1 MWVEMGED
9 LGPDIGYSSTERCI
23 SRRYMS
29 EFVLFISVNHYAL
42 DVVFEIVLRNETSE
56 IYKATWKVRES

>member
-1 MWVEMGED
+1 MRED
-9 LGPDIGYSSTERCI
+9 LGPDIGYSSTQRCI

-29 EFVLFISVNHYAL
+29 EFVLFISVDNYAF

-56 IYKATWKVRES
+56 IYEASWKVREP